1 MNGATVKAYS
11 LAKDGTKYL
20 TKHFR
25 VREFRCRDG
34 SDPIFIAEGLPE
46 VLEQIRS
53 HFGKPATISS
63 AYRTATHNKKE
74 GGSTYSRHLYGA
86 AADISVSGVP
96 PLEVAKY
103 ADELLGNSGGVGDTD
118 GIIYEAGNS
127 ARAPPR
133 LIRFIFRFSARL
145 ME

>member
-103 ADELLGNSGGVGDTD
+103 ADELLGNSGGVGLYKTFVHVDVRSTK
-118 GIIYEAGNS
+118 Y
-127 ARAPPR
+127 
-133 LIRFIFRFSARL
+133 RFDNRSGREVAVRGF
-145 ME
+145 